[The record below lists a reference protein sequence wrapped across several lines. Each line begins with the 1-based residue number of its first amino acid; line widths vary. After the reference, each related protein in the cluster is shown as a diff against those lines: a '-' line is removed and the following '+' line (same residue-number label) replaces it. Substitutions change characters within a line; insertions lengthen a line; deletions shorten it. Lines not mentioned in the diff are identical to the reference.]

1 MYFLYKRR
9 EFITLLGGAA
19 ATWPLAAGAQQDERM
34 RRVVLFPLGAESD
47 PEVQA
52 YIRALRQGLQK
63 LGWIEGR
70 NIRIDIRWESG
81 EVGRVQAD
89 VAGALSLAPDVIVSG
104 GTVYTREL
112 RQRTATIP
120 IVFVNVGDP
129 VASGL
134 VNSLAQPGGNITGFV
149 AVESSTGG
157 KWMELLKEIAP
168 RVKEVLVLVDP
179 QNPTWKF
186 HVPAIEAA
194 GQSFAVPVT
203 AAHVRSP
210 DEIERAIDAF
220 AGKPNGGMI
229 VLASPFAQAHR
240 ELTIRLAAKH
250 RLPAIYGTRLYVTS
264 GGLLSYSSDWVDQYR
279 QAASYVDRILKG
291 VRPGNLPVQQPTK
304 LELVINLNTAKRLG
318 LDVPLQLQQ
327 LADEVIE

>member
-1 MYFLYKRR
+1 
-9 EFITLLGGAA
+9 
-19 ATWPLAAGAQQDERM
+19 
-34 RRVVLFPLGAESD
+34 
-47 PEVQA
+47 
-52 YIRALRQGLQK
+52 
-63 LGWIEGR
+63 
-70 NIRIDIRWESG
+70 
-81 EVGRVQAD
+81 
-89 VAGALSLAPDVIVSG
+89 
-104 GTVYTREL
+104 L
-112 RQRTATIP
+112 RQRTGTIP
-120 IVFVNVGDP
+120 IIFVNVGDP
-129 VASGL
+129 LASGL
-134 VNSLAQPGGNITGFV
+134 VHSLARPGGNVTGFV

-194 GQSFAVPVT
+194 GQSFAVSVT

-220 AGKPNGGMI
+220 AAKPNGGMI

-240 ELTIRLAAKH
+240 ELTITLAAKH
-250 RLPAIYGTRLYVTS
+250 RLPAVYGARLYVAS
-264 GGLLSYSSDWVDQYR
+264 GGLLSYSSDWIEQYR

-291 VRPGNLPVQQPTK
+291 ARPGDLPVQQPTK
-304 LELVINLNTAKRLG
+304 FELVINLKTAKALG
-318 LDVPLQLQQ
+318 LEVPLQLQQ

>member
-1 MYFLYKRR
+1 MKRR
-9 EFITLLGGAA
+9 EFIALVGGAVA
-19 ATWPLAAGAQQDERM
+19 ASPLAAHAQQQTERM
-34 RRVVLFPLGAESD
+34 RRIVLFPLGAESD
-47 PEVQA
+47 PEAQA

-70 NIRIDIRWESG
+70 NIRIEIRWESA

-89 VAGALSLAPDVIVSG
+89 VAGALSPAPDVIVSG

-112 RQRTATIP
+112 RQRTGTIP

-129 VASGL
+129 LASGL
-134 VNSLAQPGGNITGFV
+134 VQSLAQPGGNVTGFV

-210 DEIERAIDAF
+210 NEIERAIDAF
-220 AGKPNGGMI
+220 AGKPNGGLI

-240 ELTIRLAAKH
+240 ELTI
-250 RLPAIYGTRLYVTS
+250 T
-264 GGLLSYSSDWVDQYR
+264 
-279 QAASYVDRILKG
+279 
-291 VRPGNLPVQQPTK
+291 
-304 LELVINLNTAKRLG
+304 LVA
-318 LDVPLQLQQ
+318 
-327 LADEVIE
+327 